1 MYSFFTTSAQVKRQS
16 YVANKSTFSLTGNTY
31 KWYFKPASLNDL
43 IDKDRFWKEFHYSTD
58 YTADIQEWDI
68 LIIDSK
74 EYNVKAVNK
83 KNALQNIQ
91 YTFCLLVND

>member
-16 YVANKSTFSLTGNTY
+16 YVANKSTFALTGNTY

-43 IDKDRFWKEFHYSTD
+43 IDKERFGKEFHYTTEF
-58 YTADIQEWDI
+58 TAYIKDGYI
-68 LIIDSK
+68 LIIDSI
-74 EYNVKAVNK
+74 EYNVKAVNHK
-83 KNALQNIQ
+83 KALQEVK